1 MKASTKK
8 LHQGTKSKNS
18 GGECLFLHIF
28 LKLVTVHPVRDE
40 SLLERMA
47 LLAGRV
53 TSAVTL
59 VQNSYAGSKVQGTFH
74 RSKVQVTV
82 PSINYQTTQ
91 IPLNLMEHSVKRLGL
106 RDTFNA
112 IHLSVSWWPYCCI
125 KQIGYSSQE
134 FAPSAANLAKC
145 WVCILVCKMNPTLFI
160 QFRLRLQLCVK

>member
-1 MKASTKK
+1 M
-8 LHQGTKSKNS
+8 
-18 GGECLFLHIF
+18 HIF

-91 IPLNLMEHSVKRLGL
+91 IPLNLMEDSVKRLGL

-112 IHLSVSWWPYCCI
+112 IHLSVSW
-125 KQIGYSSQE
+125 
-134 FAPSAANLAKC
+134 
-145 WVCILVCKMNPTLFI
+145 
-160 QFRLRLQLCVK
+160 